1 MFRSRFFKLFSCVFC
16 AFCAFCVFY
25 LSIAVFFPA
34 NVLRAEAAPRRGR
47 LAPGPAQEAFRPDPL
62 SKTGSIAVLV
72 KGEWEHHN
80 ASVAALVSQRLVAK
94 GYKVVDEKKLAA
106 IRQSKA
112 AMAALNGDVDAIIRL
127 SSQYG
132 VGTTITLNAQ
142 AGAPA
147 RNEFNLMTG
156 TASVAVMA
164 VTSGGSIVYSDT
176 VQGKQVG
183 YTSDEA
189 AQKAIEAAALLAVD
203 RMTQS

>member
-1 MFRSRFFKLFSCVFC
+1 
-16 AFCAFCVFY
+16 
-25 LSIAVFFPA
+25 LSIAAFSTADSF
-34 NVLRAEAAPRRGR
+34 RAEAAIKKGKLSNEPTRND
-47 LAPGPAQEAFRPDPL
+47 FRPEPL

-72 KGEWEHHN
+72 KGNWDHHN

-106 IRQSKA
+106 IRQSKVA
-112 AMAALNGDVDAIIRL
+112 LAALNGDVDAIIRL

-142 AGAPA
+142 AGAPV

-164 VTSGGSIVYSDT
+164 ITSGGNIVYSDT

-183 YTSDEA
+183 YTPDEA
-189 AQKAIEAAALLAVD
+189 AQKAIEAAALQAVD
-203 RMTQS
+203 RMTQG